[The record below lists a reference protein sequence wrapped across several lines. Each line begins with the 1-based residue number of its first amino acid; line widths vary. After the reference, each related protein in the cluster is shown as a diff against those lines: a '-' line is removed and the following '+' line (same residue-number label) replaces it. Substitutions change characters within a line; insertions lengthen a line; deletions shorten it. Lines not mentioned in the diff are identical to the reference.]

1 MASIDLQ
8 QSSTFKHP
16 RSPETIMAFNPPN
29 NPHDSEL
36 RFERRSNLKSDF
48 TLFPSFPLD
57 SFLCQTSDPIS
68 SRLFSQPGPGPFSM
82 DTMTPPGN
90 GHTENYK
97 TYHHLPSPLC
107 SIIRDPDPTSSPI
120 SDNLGYCST
129 RFNPQPGQNTIHN
142 NLPSN
147 RIRDMDPNQ
156 RIPYSPESLSSEY
169 RYSGGHDTNRTLK
182 MIAGSPGPKFSG
194 PHATGVYGM
203 NEPAGSTSYL
213 PVTYNAESEPA
224 CK

>member
-1 MASIDLQ
+1 
-8 QSSTFKHP
+8 
-16 RSPETIMAFNPPN
+16 MAF

-36 RFERRSNLKSDF
+36 RFERRSNLKPDF

-57 SFLCQTSDPIS
+57 SFLCQTSDPIT
-68 SRLFSQPGPGPFSM
+68 SRLFSQPDPGPFSIE
-82 DTMTPPGN
+82 TMTPTGN

-97 TYHHLPSPLC
+97 TYHHLPSPLS

-120 SDNLGYCST
+120 SDNLGYYNT
-129 RFNPQPGQNTIHN
+129 KFNSQPGQNTVHN

-156 RIPYSPESLSSEY
+156 RTPYSPESLLSEY
-169 RYSGGHDTNRTLK
+169 HYSSGQDTNRTLK
-182 MIAGSPGPKFSG
+182 MIAGSPEQKFSG
-194 PHATGVYGM
+194 PHPAGVYGI
-203 NEPAGSTSYL
+203 NEPAGSTPYL
-213 PVTYNAESEPA
+213 STTFHIEREIA

>member
-1 MASIDLQ
+1 
-8 QSSTFKHP
+8 
-16 RSPETIMAFNPPN
+16 MAFNPPN

-36 RFERRSNLKSDF
+36 RFERRSNFRSDF
-48 TLFPSFPLD
+48 TLFPSLPLD
-57 SFLCQTSDPIS
+57 TFLCQTSDPIS
-68 SRLFSQPGPGPFSM
+68 SRLFSQPEPGSFSM
-82 DTMTPPGN
+82 DAMTPLGN

-97 TYHHLPSPLC
+97 AYHLPSPLC

-120 SDNLGYCST
+120 SDNSGYYST
-129 RFNPQPGQNTIHN
+129 RFNPQSGQHTIHN

-169 RYSGGHDTNRTLK
+169 RYSGGQDANRTHK
-182 MIAGSPGPKFSG
+182 MIAGSPGQKFSG
-194 PHATGVYGM
+194 SHSAGVYST
-203 NEPAGSTSYL
+203 NEPAGSTSCL
-213 PVTYNAESEPA
+213 PSTFHIERELA